1 VVEEDEA
8 GGGVFESDERLRG
21 QEQKGEGT
29 AMERRTEVSVMRR
42 ARQNV
47 DLKAFRRRIE
57 EESPDPLLQIRIE
70 EVGKSQQPNLEEAYE
85 AYNCIKPPFS
95 MAVMT
100 SLLDLDPYLAGGVEA
115 IAENV
120 SACDCEIVWTG
131 EGEGNKAQRE
141 EMETFFF
148 ESNDPTNPMSLQEK
162 MRVCAVDYIA
172 LGSWNLEIVQGGQ
185 KLKDLVHA
193 PAEYVRVI
201 KGMESYLMVKNAT
214 KAPFSMYGK
223 PDRDTAVNQILRA
236 IRKRPGHRVYG
247 KPATFPLIN
256 TILMNALR
264 DEKNLT
270 WFDQGLLS
278 DLVILL
284 EEGID
289 EKIQKQVEADY
300 QNSGDGSQTL
310 FLLSGVGKGTV
321 HELKRSLE
329 DESITKMEGN
339 NRQRVL
345 STLRVPPAKVGVY
358 EDANRANTIT
368 QDETFRAE
376 VIKPI
381 QDTFKV
387 RFNHLIK
394 YGFGYA
400 GWDFRIKPYSLK
412 DRKEEAEIAKIYLDG
427 AVYTVNSVLDM
438 LNLPHVAG
446 GDRRV
451 MNTPLG
457 LVDLDTMKIAVA
469 DASTSSGTGQA
480 ARLVERLMWLRQELQ
495 GRTGHEC

>member
-1 VVEEDEA
+1 
-8 GGGVFESDERLRG
+8 
-21 QEQKGEGT
+21 
-29 AMERRTEVSVMRR
+29 MERKEAVTVMRR
-42 ARQNV
+42 ERQNV
-47 DLKAFRRRIE
+47 DLKAFRQRIE
-57 EESPDPLLQIRIE
+57 DESPDPLLQVRME

-120 SACDCEIVWTG
+120 SACDCEIAWTG
-131 EGEGNKAQRE
+131 EGEGNKTQRE
-141 EMETFFF
+141 ELEAFFF

-162 MRVCAVDYIA
+162 MRVCAVDYVA
-172 LGSWNLEIVQGGQ
+172 LGSWNLEVVQGGQ
-185 KLKDLVHA
+185 KLVDLVHA

-214 KAPFSMYGK
+214 KAPFAMYGK
-223 PDRDTAVNQILRA
+223 PDRDTTVNQILRA

-247 KPATFPLIN
+247 KPATYSLIN
-256 TILMNALR
+256 TVLMNALR

-270 WFDQGLLS
+270 WFDQGALS
-278 DLVILL
+278 DLLVLL

-289 EKIQKQVEADY
+289 EKIQKQIEADY
-300 QNSGDGSQTL
+300 QNSGDGSQNM

-345 STLRVPPAKVGVY
+345 STLRVPPAKVAVY
-358 EDANRANTIT
+358 EDANRANSIT

-381 QDTFKV
+381 QDTFRV

-394 YGFGYA
+394 HGFGYE
-400 GWDFRIKPYSLK
+400 GWEFRIKPYAMR
-412 DRKEEAEIAKIYLDG
+412 DRKQEAEIEKIYLDA
-427 AVYTVNSVLDM
+427 AVYTVNMILEKQNQPKV
-438 LNLPHVAG
+438 PG

-457 LVDLDTMKIAVA
+457 LVDLDTMKLVVA
-469 DASTSSGTGQA
+469 DASAGAATGA